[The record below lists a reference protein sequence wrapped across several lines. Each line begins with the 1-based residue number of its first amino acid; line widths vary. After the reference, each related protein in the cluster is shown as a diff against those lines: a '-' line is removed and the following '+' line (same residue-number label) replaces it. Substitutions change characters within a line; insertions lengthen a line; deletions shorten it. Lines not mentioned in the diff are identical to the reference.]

1 VKSLFSR
8 KNTGGKG
15 PQRRGPIINASILRD
30 TFERRS
36 VLIGTVQGGIGVLLA
51 ARMGYLAIAENEKY
65 RLESESNRVN
75 LTLIPPRRGWIL
87 DRNGAPLASN
97 RADFRVDIIPERLAD
112 PEATIDRLGQLL
124 ALEPTRIADIKAK
137 VAESRGFQPIEVASG
152 LDYEQFAAVSVRL
165 PDLQG
170 VVPQRGFSRYYPT
183 ASSVGHLIGY
193 VGPASAEEFEKD
205 PNPLLI
211 TPGYKI
217 GKDGLEKQFEKEL
230 RGIPGARRVEVTAGG
245 RIVRDLETR
254 EDVQGNPI
262 RLTIDGPLQDY
273 AARRIGLESG
283 SVVVMDCRT
292 GDLLCMASMPS
303 FDPNSFS
310 DGIGSVEYGMLR
322 DDERVPLRNKV
333 LKGLYPPGSTVKP
346 MVSMALMQAGVD
358 PDETV
363 FCGGGLRVGNRV
375 FGCWNRRGHGAVDMA
390 KGIYQSCDVYFYA
403 MAQRVGMQPIA
414 DMARRCGMGQEFPL
428 PVTSQFYGT
437 VPDPAWKMKKWG
449 REWQTFDTVNATIG
463 QGYMLS
469 SPLQLA
475 VMASRLATGR
485 HVMPRLTL
493 DTKPKGFDNIDFP
506 ADQVEYVRKAMS
518 DVVNG
523 PGTAGRA
530 KLPIDGVQIAGKTG
544 TAQVVSLSISNGKS
558 GPWKY
563 RDHGLFIFFAPYD
576 NPRYAGAVV
585 IEHGGGSGAAYP
597 IARDVTTFLFD
608 PAKGMEALRALEAGW
623 GGTAQQ
629 RLEARYAA
637 YAAER
642 GTSVSRPPRRD
653 EEIFDRVEAEARL
666 AAQQSQAIADEVIAP
681 RPEANPSG
689 TPSDTAASPAAP
701 VSPAPATPPPL
712 DAAPVPAPTASG
724 GAPQ

>member
-8 KNTGGKG
+8 GKRNLR
-15 PQRRGPIINASILRD
+15 PAKVPNASILRSS
-30 TFERRS
+30 FERRA

-97 RADFRVDIIPERLAD
+97 RADFRVDIIPDRLTD
-112 PEATIDRLGQLL
+112 PERTIDRIGALL
-124 ALEPTRIADIKAK
+124 SLEPSRIADIKDK
-137 VAESRGFQPIEVASG
+137 VASSRGFQPVEVASG
-152 LDYEQFAAVSVRL
+152 LNYDQFAALSVRL
-165 PDLQG
+165 PDLPG

-230 RGIPGARRVEVTAGG
+230 RGIPGARRVEVTASG

-254 EDVQGNPI
+254 EDVQGDPV
-262 RLTIDGPLQDY
+262 RLTVDGPLQDY

-310 DGIGSVEYGMLR
+310 DGIGSVEYAMLR

-346 MVSMALMQAGVD
+346 MVSMALMEQGVD

-403 MAQRVGMQPIA
+403 MAQRVGMDPIA
-414 DMARRCGMGQEFPL
+414 QMARRCGMGQEFPL

-437 VPDPAWKMKKWG
+437 VPDPAWKMNKWG

-493 DTKPKGFDNIDFP
+493 DTKPQGFDKIDFP
-506 ADQVEYVRKAMS
+506 AEQVEYVRKAMS

-530 KLPIDGVQIAGKTG
+530 RLPVDGVQLAGKTG
-544 TAQVVSLSISNGKS
+544 TAQVVSLSISDGKS

-597 IARDVTTFLFD
+597 IARDVMTFMFD
-608 PAKGMEALRALEAGW
+608 PAKGLEALYALEKQW

-629 RLEARYAA
+629 RLDARYAA
-637 YAAER
+637 YAAAR
-642 GTSVSRPPRRD
+642 GAEVSRPPRRD
-653 EEIFDRVEAEARL
+653 EEIFDRVEAEARV
-666 AAQQSQAIADEVIAP
+666 AAAQSQAIADEVVTP
-681 RPEANPSG
+681 RPVANPSG
-689 TPSDTAASPAAP
+689 TPPVSPIGETPAPAPAGEAASPA
-701 VSPAPATPPPL
+701 T
-712 DAAPVPAPTASG
+712 PAPTAPDGST
-724 GAPQ
+724 AQ

>member
-1 VKSLFSR
+1 MKMPFLH
-8 KNTGGKG
+8 KG
-15 PQRRGPIINASILRD
+15 PERPARMISASILRSS
-30 TFERRS
+30 FERRA
-36 VLIGTVQGGIGVLLA
+36 VVIGAVQGGIGVLLA
-51 ARMGYLAIAENEKY
+51 LRLGYLSVAENEKY

-87 DRNGAPLASN
+87 DRDGAPLASN
-97 RADFRVDIIPERLAD
+97 RADFRVDLIPERLAD
-112 PEATIDRLGQLL
+112 AEATINRLGELL
-124 ALEPTRIADIKAK
+124 SLGPSRIADIKDK
-137 VAESRGFQPIEVASG
+137 VATSRGFQPVEVASG
-152 LDYEQFAAVSVRL
+152 LRYEQFAALSVRL
-165 PDLQG
+165 PDLPG

-193 VGPASAEEFEKD
+193 VGPASAEEYEKD

-230 RGIPGARRVEVTAGG
+230 RGVPGARRVEVTAGG

-254 EDVQGNPI
+254 EDVQGNPV

-310 DGIGSVEYGMLR
+310 DGIGGVEYAMLR
-322 DDERVPLRNKV
+322 EDERVPLRNKV

-346 MVSMALMQAGVD
+346 MVSMALMQAGID

-363 FCGGGLRVGNRV
+363 NCGGGLRVGNRV
-375 FGCWNRRGHGAVDMA
+375 FGCWNRRGHGATNMA
-390 KGIYQSCDVYFYA
+390 KAIYQSCDVYFYA
-403 MAQRVGMQPIA
+403 MAQRVGMDPIA
-414 DMARRCGMGQEFPL
+414 AMARRCGMGQEFPL
-428 PVTSQFYGT
+428 PVTSQFFGT

-475 VMASRLATGR
+475 VMASRLATGK

-493 DTKPKGFDNIDFP
+493 ATRPQGFDMIDFP

-530 KLPIDGVQIAGKTG
+530 RLPVEGTLMAGKTG
-544 TAQVVSLSISNGKS
+544 TAQVVSLSISNGKT

-597 IARDVTTFLFD
+597 IARDVMTFMFD
-608 PAKGMEALRALEAGW
+608 PAKGLEALAALEAGW

-629 RLEARYAA
+629 RLERRYAA

-642 GTSVSRPPRRD
+642 GATVSRPPRRD
-653 EEIFDRVEAEARL
+653 EDIFDRVEAEARR
-666 AAQQSQAIADEVIAP
+666 AATRTEAIANEVIAP
-681 RPEANPSG
+681 RPEANPAG
-689 TPSDTAASPAAP
+689 TPPGSAAAPSPAPPTAPEPEPAP
-701 VSPAPATPPPL
+701 VSAPPPPL
-712 DAAPVPAPTASG
+712 SSG
-724 GAPQ
+724 ATTP